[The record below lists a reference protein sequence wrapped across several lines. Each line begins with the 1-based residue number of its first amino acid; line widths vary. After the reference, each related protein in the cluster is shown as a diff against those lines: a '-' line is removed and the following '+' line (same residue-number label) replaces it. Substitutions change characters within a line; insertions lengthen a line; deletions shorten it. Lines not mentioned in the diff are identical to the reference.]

1 MSGCGVPTCRCLISW
16 WQDDKMFTWHQA
28 CGGSS
33 QIFFFHTLSV
43 TGKQEMYANPS
54 SRCAA
59 LSLTQS
65 KPITAPAEGDNWD
78 VLIRN

>member
-1 MSGCGVPTCRCLISW
+1 MGR
-16 WQDDKMFTWHQA
+16 
-28 CGGSS
+28 
-33 QIFFFHTLSV
+33 
-43 TGKQEMYANPS
+43 QEIYANPS
-54 SRCAA
+54 SQCPA